1 MSIRQKTCAV
11 LAATLLMTAPA
22 MAQTPY
28 VGAALVGDVARVSHS
43 SFDRRQNDA
52 SGGGEA
58 IGFALRL
65 GTGIGGAWGVET
77 EFARPSAITSISSP
91 QLLAALDYPRLA
103 GLPSLIDFGLEPG
116 LGISITTRQRN
127 TTLSTVAWV
136 RQDLTNRTALV
147 YLGGLSFVRAASVTE
162 YSFSFTRSLPGLLLP
177 AADRVEFVAY
187 GVRPVVGIEARIG
200 LTDHLE
206 LVPGVRL
213 TGLDNGW
220 LVRPA
225 VGLGWGF

>member
-1 MSIRQKTCAV
+1 MSIHEKTCAAV
-11 LAATLLMTAPA
+11 AAMILITAPA

-28 VGAALVGDVARVSHS
+28 VGTALVGDVARFSHS
-43 SFDRRQNDA
+43 SFDGRLGE
-52 SGGGEA
+52 SSGGEA

-65 GTGIGGAWGVET
+65 GIGVGAAWGVEA
-77 EFARPSAITSISSP
+77 EFARPSELTSTASP
-91 QLLAALDYPRLA
+91 PVLAALGYPELVGRL
-103 GLPSLIDFGLEPG
+103 GLIDPGGLTG
-116 LGISITTRQRN
+116 LGISIDTRQRN

-136 RQDLTNRTALV
+136 RQDLTNRAALV
-147 YLGGLSFVRAASVTE
+147 YLGGLSFVRAAHVTE
-162 YSFSFTRSLPGLLLP
+162 YSFSFVRALPGLLLP
-177 AADRVEFVAY
+177 AADRVEFIAY

-213 TGLDNGW
+213 TGLESGW

-225 VGLGWGF
+225 VGLSWGF

>member
-1 MSIRQKTCAV
+1 MSIRQKTGAA
-11 LAATLLMTAPA
+11 LAAMFLMTAPA

-28 VGAALVGDVARVSHS
+28 VGAALVGDVARLSHS
-43 SFDRRQNDA
+43 SFDGRQND
-52 SGGGEA
+52 SSGGEA

-65 GTGIGGAWGVET
+65 GTGIGAAWGVET
-77 EFARPSAITSISSP
+77 EFARPSEITSTSPP
-91 QLLAALDYPRLA
+91 QLLAALDYPELV
-103 GLPSLIDFGLEPG
+103 GQPGLIDLGIVPG
-116 LGISITTRQRN
+116 VGISITTRQRN

-136 RQDLTNRTALV
+136 RQDLTNRAALV

-162 YSFSFTRSLPGLLLP
+162 YSFSFVRPLPGLLLP

-220 LVRPA
+220 LIRPA